1 MPILILIFQS
11 DSPDVATI
19 PFGRNASTIVCSPF
33 GFLFK
38 LIYKIYTIWSSFV
51 KRNEGKGSPELN
63 AREVNVGGD
72 PDDQQDGLKSVDS
85 WEGGM

>member
-19 PFGRNASTIVCSPF
+19 PLGRNASTIVRSPF
-33 GFLFK
+33 GFLLK
-38 LIYKIYTIWSSFV
+38 LIYKIDTIWSSFV
-51 KRNEGKGSPELN
+51 KGNEGKGSSELN